1 MNFATFCHFLKS
13 DFQQRMTTA
22 VFFTI
27 GGSKTIGSEMIW
39 SFRLPIGASE
49 AEQLTFKKLSLRTI
63 TEANC
68 LA

>member
-1 MNFATFCHFLKS
+1 
-13 DFQQRMTTA
+13 MTTA

-27 GGSKTIGSEMIW
+27 GQSRAIGSEMIR
-39 SFRLPIGASE
+39 SFRFPIGGSE
-49 AEQLTFKKLSLRTI
+49 AEQLTFKKLSLRPI

>member
-1 MNFATFCHFLKS
+1 
-13 DFQQRMTTA
+13 MTTA